1 MLALARN
8 GSPLF
13 AAFPA
18 RRGISMFKRI
28 LIANRGEIAVRI
40 IRACR
45 EMGIESVAVFSDVD
59 RRALHVRKADH
70 AYHIGPATAAESYL
84 NIAKILDVAKRSGA
98 EAIHPGY
105 GFLSENAGFAKAC
118 RDAGVK
124 FIGPTPES
132 MEMMG
137 SKTRAR
143 QNMKKA
149 GVPFVPGSEKGM
161 EYEAT
166 ERMAA
171 EIGYPVM
178 LKAAAGGGGKG
189 MRLVHKPEDLRSAFE
204 NARSESK
211 RAFGDD
217 EVYIEKAI
225 INPRHVEMQVFGD
238 EHGNVVYLGERE
250 CSVQRRHQK
259 VLEESPSPIVD
270 ADMRR
275 RMGEIAVRVAEAA
288 GYQNAGTVEFL
299 VDQQRNFYFLEM
311 NTRLQV
317 EHPVTEFVT
326 GLDLVHLQLHV
337 AAGEK
342 LPFQQEDIVLR
353 GHAIECRVYAED
365 PDNNFFPSP
374 GQITRLISPSGPGIR
389 RDSGMYEGWTVPIEY
404 DPLLAKLVGYAETR
418 DQAIQRLERAL
429 YEYFVG
435 GIKTNISLFRR
446 ILKDPDFRAGTID
459 TGFLDRL
466 LARKTDEKNP
476 HHELIATVAAGIF
489 ATLDP
494 KQTFPGEGGLSAP
507 ANGKAAAESSNW
519 RRAAR
524 VEGLRP
530 R

>member
-1 MLALARN
+1 
-8 GSPLF
+8 
-13 AAFPA
+13 
-18 RRGISMFKRI
+18 MFKRV

-59 RRALHVRKADH
+59 RKALHVRKADY
-70 AYHIGPATAAESYL
+70 AYHIGPATASESYL
-84 NIAKILDVAKRSGA
+84 NVAKILDVAKRSGA

-105 GFLSENAGFAKAC
+105 GFLSENAGFARAC

-124 FIGPTPES
+124 FIGPSPES
-132 MEMMG
+132 MDMMG

-143 QNMKKA
+143 QHMKRA
-149 GVPFVPGSEKGM
+149 GVPFVPGSERGLDLD
-161 EYEAT
+161 
-166 ERMAA
+166 AA
-171 EIGYPVM
+171 ERLAEQIGYPVM

-189 MRLVHKPEDLRSAFE
+189 MRMVSSAEELHSAYE
-204 NARSESK
+204 NARSEAQ
-211 RAFGDD
+211 RAFGDN
-217 EVYIEKAI
+217 EVYIEKFI
-225 INPRHVEMQVFGD
+225 VNPRHIEMQIFGD

-270 ADMRR
+270 EEMRR
-275 RMGEIAVRVAEAA
+275 RMGEIAVRVGKAA
-288 GYQNAGTVEFL
+288 NYYNAGTVEFL
-299 VDQQRNFYFLEM
+299 VDQERNFFFLEM

-326 GLDLVHLQLHV
+326 GLDLVHLQMHI
-337 AAGEK
+337 ATGEK
-342 LPFQQEDIVLR
+342 LPFGQDDISLR
-353 GHAIECRVYAED
+353 GHAIECRIYAED

-389 RDSGMYEGWTVPIEY
+389 RDSGMYEGWTVPLDY
-404 DPLLAKLVGYAETR
+404 DPLLAKLIGYGETR
-418 DQAIQRLERAL
+418 EQAIHRLLRAL

-435 GIKTNISLFRR
+435 GIKTNTSLFRR
-446 ILKDPDFRAGTID
+446 ILKDPDFQAGNID

-466 LARKTDEKNP
+466 LAKPNNETDERRP
-476 HHELIATVAAGIF
+476 IIAALGAAIF
-489 ATLDP
+489 AAMEPKATLSNGNGNS
-494 KQTFPGEGGLSAP
+494 PGNGNTAAP
-507 ANGKAAAESSNW
+507 AVSNW

-524 VEGLRP
+524 AEALRE

>member
-1 MLALARN
+1 
-8 GSPLF
+8 
-13 AAFPA
+13 
-18 RRGISMFKRI
+18 MFKRI

-70 AYHIGPATAAESYL
+70 AYHIGPATASESYL
-84 NIAKILDVAKRSGA
+84 NFEKILDVAKRSGA
-98 EAIHPGY
+98 AAIHPGY
-105 GFLSENAGFAKAC
+105 GFLSENARFAKAC
-118 RDAGVK
+118 RDAGLK

-161 EYEAT
+161 EYEAS
-166 ERMAA
+166 EKMAA

-225 INPRHVEMQVFGD
+225 VNPRHIEMQVFGD

-259 VLEESPSPIVD
+259 VLEEAPSPIVD
-270 ADMRR
+270 PDMRR
-275 RMGEIAVRVAEAA
+275 RMGEVAVKVATAA
-288 GYQNAGTVEFL
+288 DYQNAGTVEFL
-299 VDQQRNFYFLEM
+299 VDQQKNFYFLEM

-326 GLDLVHLQLHV
+326 GLDLVQLQLHI

-342 LPFQQEDIVLR
+342 LPFRQEDITLR

-404 DPLLAKLVGYAETR
+404 DPLLAKLVGYGETR
-418 DQAIQRLERAL
+418 DQAIRRLERAL
-429 YEYFVG
+429 FEYFVG

-446 ILKDPDFRAGTID
+446 ILKDPDFRAGKLD

-466 LARKTDEKNP
+466 LANKTVEKNP
-476 HHELIATVAAGIF
+476 HHELIAVAAAGIF
-489 ATLDP
+489 AALDP
-494 KQTFPGEGGLSAP
+494 KHTFPGEGGLPAP
-507 ANGKAAAESSNW
+507 ANGRAAAAEPSNW
-519 RRAAR
+519 RRSAR
-524 VEGLRP
+524 VEGMRS